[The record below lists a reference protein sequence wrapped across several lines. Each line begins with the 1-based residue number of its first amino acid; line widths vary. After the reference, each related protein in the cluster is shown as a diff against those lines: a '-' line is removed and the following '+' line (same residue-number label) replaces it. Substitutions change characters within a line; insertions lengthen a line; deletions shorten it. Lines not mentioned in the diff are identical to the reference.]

1 MQLPY
6 WQIIFSSLVV
16 LAYWGLSWSVKLLLT
31 RLGESK
37 SVPAVRIDHIL
48 KYLKVI
54 GVFVVLI
61 LLMMIWGVDYRGLL
75 VLASSV
81 VAVLGV
87 ALFAQWSILSN
98 ITAGVIVFFSFPARI
113 GDEVEIIDGA
123 NSLRGTIVEINI
135 FQVVL
140 QDADEHL
147 IAYPNSLILQRPV
160 IKHDKPTAEQESKPL
175 PKMAQ
180 RIQQSRRQS

>member
-6 WQIIFSSLVV
+6 WQIFFSVLVV
-16 LAYWGLSWSVKLLLT
+16 LAYWGLNWSLRLLLV

-37 SVPAVRIDHIL
+37 SVPAVRIEHIL
-48 KYLKVI
+48 KYQKVV
-54 GVFVVLI
+54 GVFVALI

-75 VLASSV
+75 LLASSV

-140 QDADEHL
+140 KDAEGHE

-160 IKHDKPTAEQESKPL
+160 IKHDRPQAEGESKPL
-175 PKMAQ
+175 TKMAQ
-180 RIQQSRRQS
+180 RMQRSRREN